1 MGLDVTGKY
10 RYPPPDPAWLALKER
25 EEVIDPALPIID
37 AHHHLWEEGGHAY
50 LLDELGEDLT
60 SGHNVVATVLVQAG
74 YGYRTDGPEEL
85 RSAGETEKV
94 AAIADLAR
102 DRGLPFRPCAAIV
115 PYADLTLGDRL
126 GHVLDE
132 HERLSGGR
140 LRGIRHSVSYDSHFP
155 DGIVLRPARR
165 YLLADPAYR
174 AGLGELVRRGLH
186 FEAMLYHEQIPE
198 LTELARAMPNLPIML
213 DHYGT
218 PIGVGWY
225 EGREDER
232 FHQWRS
238 DMAELARCPNVTVKT
253 GGLGMI
259 ITGARWHERPAPPGS
274 PELAEAWKP
283 WFEATLELFGPQRCV
298 FESNFPVD
306 KAMCDYVTLWNAF
319 KRLAS
324 GASETEKAALFH
336 DNAARFYRI

>member
-1 MGLDVTGKY
+1 MGLDVTGRY
-10 RYPPPDPAWLALKER
+10 RYPSPHPAWLALNN
-25 EEVIDPALPIID
+25 EEPLDPDLPIID

-50 LLDELGEDLT
+50 LLDELTADVT

-74 YGYRTDGPEEL
+74 YGYRTEGPEEL
-85 RSAGETEKV
+85 RSVGETEKV
-94 AAIADLAR
+94 SAVADEAESL
-102 DRGLPFRPCAAIV
+102 GLTYRPCAAIV
-115 PYADLTLGDRL
+115 PYADLTLGDNL
-126 GHVLDE
+126 GVVLDA
-132 HERLSGGR
+132 HEAASGGR

-165 YLLADPAYR
+165 YLMADPAYR
-174 AGLGELVRRGLH
+174 EGLRLLQRRGLH

-198 LTELARAMPNLPIML
+198 LTELAHAMPDLPIML

-225 EGREDER
+225 EGREEER
-232 FHQWRS
+232 FAQWRES
-238 DMAELARCPNVTVKT
+238 MAELALCPNVYVKA

-259 ITGARWHERPAPPGS
+259 ITGARWHERPKPPS
-274 PELAEAWKP
+274 SQELAQAWQP
-283 WFEATLELFGPQRCV
+283 WFDATVDLFGAERCA

-306 KAMCDYVTLWNAF
+306 KAMCSYVTLWNAF
-319 KRLAS
+319 KRMSADA
-324 GASETEKAALFH
+324 GTTEKAALFH

>member
-1 MGLDVTGKY
+1 MGLDVTGRY
-10 RYPPPDPAWLALKER
+10 RYPPPDHAWLALGGEDAI
-25 EEVIDPALPIID
+25 EPELPIID

-50 LLDELGEDLT
+50 LLNELTADVT

-85 RSAGETEKV
+85 RSVGETEKV
-94 AAIADLAR
+94 AAFADAAALQGLAY
-102 DRGLPFRPCAAIV
+102 RPCAAIV
-115 PYADLTLGDRL
+115 PFADLTLGDRL

-165 YLLADPAYR
+165 HLLADPAYR
-174 AGLGELVRRGLH
+174 KGLRLLQRRGLH

-198 LTELARAMPNLPIML
+198 LTELARAMPDLPIML

-232 FHQWRS
+232 LRQWRS
-238 DMAELARCPNVTVKT
+238 DMAELAGCPNVTVKT

-259 ITGARWHERPAPPGS
+259 ITGARWHERAVPPGS
-274 PELAEAWKP
+274 QELAEAWKP
-283 WFEATLELFGPQRCV
+283 WFETTLELFGPQRCV

-324 GASETEKAALFH
+324 GASATEKAALFH